1 MTALAERRQHN
12 LRAAGAIGAV
22 SVLLT
27 MLAIVVGASS
37 LANSDA
43 GRDVT
48 GGASPD
54 RLRFPATPTAAIGLL
69 DHSDDLIS
77 VGMFV
82 LRPEGFGGNL
92 IVVPAQSDV
101 TPGPFADVE
110 PDSLA
115 NQWSQGGQDR
125 FKLHLESVSAVSL
138 DLVKVMPVADLPA
151 LFGVADPLRWALTD
165 GLETDTLVALSDSEI
180 LGRSVLPGVERDLT
194 HTEFAALMSW
204 TGPDVRDANGVGQ
217 AEADS
222 LLTNGTVAHADL
234 EKIRISLWA
243 ALLAGMPAVPDNPL
257 LAVSGDAGD
266 LDDLEDLEDLED
278 VEGVEPTFLPGPR
291 DLAEFLS
298 LFSAGE
304 KGIRGL
310 TVSAT
315 SDPAVVALDRA
326 EVLMIFGQI
335 APARV
340 AAPNESSRFRV
351 VAHLDSAQQV
361 EIGATNAD
369 LARDLIAQLLFLDAN
384 VLSVQANDPS
394 QPGAEAPQVTV
405 MEVADAASA
414 EVMAQQWSRVF
425 GEIEISVVEVA
436 IEGVDATI
444 IIGMNYVSLRSTV
457 RVAPNRDGD
466 LSVVPS
472 SEE

>member
-180 LGRSVLPGVERDLT
+180 LGRSVLPDVERDLT

-266 LDDLEDLEDLED
+266 VED
-278 VEGVEPTFLPGPR
+278 VEDVEPTFLPGPR